1 MKCLTVLISLL
12 CTTFLFGQVD
22 KQDSLQSLVKQ
33 ANQNKSWKTSIAL
46 LFQKGKLYHS
56 EKNYEDAQIEF
67 LKVDS
72 IAKYHDYIGKNT
84 ILALVKRAQIS
95 TTTYSYDGTETANT
109 LLDQALIDAQKL
121 NDETVIYAVYKD
133 LAYIKFLMKEYDLC
147 RLYLDL
153 TLPYYLNTKE
163 PLSVSRLYHIYSF
176 YYVRLDSLKKAEE
189 FRLERVAYLRQ
200 HNDSTELAK
209 AIGSLGEIYSYRF
222 NQIDK
227 AMPYL
232 NEAKLIYDTTH
243 DTTHDTLHRPYL
255 YLVEELAI
263 CNAETGNYKLGYEY
277 YKQAYRL
284 RKDIVRESN
293 DVTTRRLE
301 ARFQAKEK
309 EQEISLLTSEK
320 QLIEQ
325 QRINQR
331 NLLLGAIALTSI
343 IGIFFYF
350 LYRNRQKTTRKL
362 QELDTFKSKLFAN
375 ISHEFRT
382 PLTLI
387 SGPIEKRLYSD
398 ELDEDDRREF
408 KMIQRNSSRL
418 LNLVDQLLDLSKLE
432 SGHVTLKVV
441 QGDLSL
447 FLNVLASS
455 FQHKANQKLIDYS
468 IDITEI
474 NEAWFDK
481 DVIEKTILN
490 LLTNAFKYTAEG
502 GHITFSVSTKANQ
515 VEFYIE
521 NDSQQFTTVQ
531 FENIFNRFYQVD
543 DNADGVG
550 IGLSLVKE
558 LVNLSHGTISV
569 ENASKTS
576 IAFRV
581 LLPLLKSQFKPN
593 EIIEETFTPV
603 AIETDSVSTVTDI
616 LEEQII
622 DEDLPILLIVDDN
635 DDIRTFIKSAF
646 KHQYQVVEAPDGDI
660 GVSKAID
667 LIPDIIISDVMMPKR
682 NGYELSEALKKD
694 PRTCHIPIILLTAK
708 ADDADRFMGLE
719 TGADD
724 YIVKPFKIQG
734 LETRVKN
741 LIASR
746 EQLRERYSQE
756 LVLRP
761 KDIAVTNIDEQFLE
775 KVQEVLDENLVESSF
790 STEDFSKAVG
800 LSRMQLHRKI
810 KALTGLTASE
820 FIRSQRLKLAA
831 ELLKTSDINVSQI
844 GYTVGFNNHS
854 YFAKCFK
861 EAYKC
866 TPSAYAKKHS

>member
-1 MKCLTVLISLL
+1 MKCLTALFFLIG
-12 CTTFLFGQVD
+12 TTFLVAQD
-22 KQDSLQSLVKQ
+22 NSQDSLQRLVHQ

-46 LFQKGKLYHS
+46 RYQKGKLYLS
-56 EKNYEDAQIEF
+56 EKNYEDAQKEF

-72 IAKYHDYIGKNT
+72 IAKHHDYIDKNT
-84 ILALVKRAQIS
+84 VFAVVDRAQIS
-95 TTTYSYDGTETANT
+95 TSTFSYDGTETANT
-109 LLDQALIDAQKL
+109 LLEKALIDAQELK
-121 NDETVIYAVYKD
+121 DEELINKVYRD
-133 LAYIKFLMKEYDLC
+133 LAYIKFLMKNYSKSKE
-147 RLYLDL
+147 YLDL
-153 TLPYYLNTKE
+153 ALPYYLKKE
-163 PLSVSRLYHIYSF
+163 NYKSVSRLYNIYEI
-176 YYVRLDSLKKAEE
+176 YYITLDSLTKAKD
-189 FRLERVAYLRQ
+189 FAIKRVAYLRN

-209 AIGSLGEIYSYRF
+209 AIGALGEMYSYRL

-232 NEAKLIYDTTH
+232 NEAKLIY

-309 EQEISLLTSEK
+309 EQEIVLLTSEK
-320 QLIEQ
+320 QLLDQ

-331 NLLLGAIALTSI
+331 NLLLGGIALTSI
-343 IGIFFYF
+343 VGIFFYF
-350 LYRNRQKTTRKL
+350 LYRNRQKTTKKL

-387 SGPIEKRLYSD
+387 SGPIDKRLQTNN
-398 ELDEDDRREF
+398 LNQDDRSEF
-408 KMIQRNSSRL
+408 EMIQRNSSRL

-432 SGHVTLKVV
+432 SGHLKLKVI

-447 FLNVLASS
+447 LLSVLASS
-455 FQHKANQKLIDYS
+455 FQHKANQKQIDYTINIS
-468 IDITEI
+468 DISD
-474 NEAWFDK
+474 AWFDK

-490 LLTNAFKYTAEG
+490 LLSNAFKYTAEG
-502 GHITFSVSTKANQ
+502 GYVTFSASTMDNQ

-521 NDSQQFTTVQ
+521 NDTQQFTNSQ
-531 FENIFNRFYQVD
+531 IENIFNRFYQVD

-558 LVNLSHGTISV
+558 LVTLAHGTISV
-569 ENASKTS
+569 ENASVQS

-581 LLPLLKSQFKPN
+581 QLPVLKSQFKPN
-593 EIIEETFTPV
+593 EIVEETFNPSDIDTNLL
-603 AIETDSVSTVTDI
+603 STQTI
-616 LEEQII
+616 APAEQII

-635 DDIRTFIKSAF
+635 EDIRAFITSAF
-646 KHQYQVVEAPDGDI
+646 KHQYQVVEANDGEV
-660 GVSKAID
+660 GVSKATA
-667 LIPDIIISDVMMPKR
+667 LIPDIIISDVMMPKC
-682 NGYELSEALKKD
+682 NGFELSETLKQD
-694 PRTCHIPIILLTAK
+694 PRTSHIPIILLTAK
-708 ADDADRFMGLE
+708 ADEVDKFMGLE

-724 YIVKPFKIQG
+724 YIVKPFKIKG

-741 LIASR
+741 LITSR
-746 EQLRERYSQE
+746 EQLRQRYSQE
-756 LVLRP
+756 IVLRP
-761 KDIAVTNIDEQFLE
+761 KDISVTNIDELFLE

-844 GYTVGFNNHS
+844 GYMVGFNNHS
-854 YFAKCFK
+854 YFTKCFK

-866 TPSAYAKKHS
+866 TPTDYIKKRS

>member
-1 MKCLTVLISLL
+1 MAQ
-12 CTTFLFGQVD
+12 GN
-22 KQDSLQSLVKQ
+22 KQDALQVLADE
-33 ANQNKSWKTSIAL
+33 ANQNDAWKTSITL
-46 LFQKGKLYHS
+46 LYQKGKLYHS
-56 EKNYEDAQIEF
+56 EKNYEDAQKEF

-72 IAKYHDYIGKNT
+72 IAKKHNYIDKNT
-84 ILALVKRAQIS
+84 VLAIVERALIS
-95 TTTYSYDGTETANT
+95 KSTFSHDGTETANT
-109 LLDQALIDAQKL
+109 LLELALIDAQEL
-121 NDETVIYAVYKD
+121 NDPTVTNAVYKD
-133 LAYIKFLMKEYDLC
+133 LAYIKFLMKEHDIC
-147 RLYLDL
+147 KMYLERA
-153 TLPYYLNTKE
+153 LPYYLNTKE
-163 PLSVSRLYHIYSF
+163 TASVSRLYNIYKI
-176 YYVRLDSLKKAEE
+176 YYIALDSLTKAEDMAIK
-189 FRLERVAYLRQ
+189 RVDYLRQ
-200 HNDSTELAK
+200 HNDSIELAK
-209 AIGSLGEIYSYRF
+209 AIGALGEMYSYRL
-222 NQIDK
+222 NQIDR

-232 NEAKLIYDTTH
+232 NEAKLIY

-293 DVTTRRLE
+293 DITTRRLE

-309 EQEISLLTSEK
+309 EQEIALLTSKNE
-320 QLIEQ
+320 LSEQ
-325 QRINQR
+325 QKTNQR
-331 NLLLGAIALTSI
+331 NLLLGGIGLTSI
-343 IGIFFYF
+343 AGLFFF
-350 LYRNRQKTTRKL
+350 VLYRNRQKTTKKL
-362 QELDTFKSKLFAN
+362 QELDTFKSKLFEN

-387 SGPIEKRLYSD
+387 SGPIDKRLQS
-398 ELDEDDRREF
+398 ETLEEEDRSEF
-408 KMIQRNSSRL
+408 KMIQRNSKRL
-418 LNLVDQLLDLSKLE
+418 LNLVNQLLDLSKLE
-432 SGHVTLKVV
+432 SGHLTLKVV
-441 QGDLSL
+441 QGDLSSL
-447 FLNVLASS
+447 LHALASS
-455 FQHKANQKLIDYS
+455 FQYKANQKHIDYT
-468 IDITEI
+468 INITEI

-481 DVIEKTILN
+481 DVIEKISVN
-490 LLTNAFKYTAEG
+490 LLSNAFKYTSED
-502 GHITFSVSTKANQ
+502 GHVTFSASTKDNHI
-515 VEFYIE
+515 EYYIE
-521 NDSQQFTTVQ
+521 NDSQQFTKEQ
-531 FENIFNRFYQVD
+531 IENIFNRFYQIN

-558 LVNLSHGTISV
+558 LVTLSHGEISV
-569 ENASKTS
+569 ENASDKS

-581 LLPLLKSQFKPN
+581 RLPFLKSQFKPN
-593 EIIEETFTPV
+593 DIVEAVFKPSD
-603 AIETDSVSTVTDI
+603 IETNRISTETDI
-616 LEEQII
+616 LVEQSI

-635 DDIRTFIKSAF
+635 ADIRTFIKSAF
-646 KHQYQVVEAPDGDI
+646 KDQYQVVEANDGDI
-660 GVSKAID
+660 GISKAID
-667 LIPDIIISDVMMPKR
+667 LIPDMIISDVMMPKR
-682 NGYELSEALKKD
+682 NGYELSETLKKD

-746 EQLRERYSQE
+746 EQLRQRYSQE

-761 KDIAVTNIDEQFLE
+761 KDIAVTNIDELFLE
-775 KVQEVLDENLVESSF
+775 KVQEVLDKNLVESSF